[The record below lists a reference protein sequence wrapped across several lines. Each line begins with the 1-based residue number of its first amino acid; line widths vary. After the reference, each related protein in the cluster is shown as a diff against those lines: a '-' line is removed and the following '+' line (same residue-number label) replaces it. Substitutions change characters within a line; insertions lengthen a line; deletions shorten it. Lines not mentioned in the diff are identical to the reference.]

1 MKFNEYVNEQNKRK
15 IDRKKAN
22 INEKQQK
29 GIVRVLKAIPNLA
42 ILFIKTTFKII
53 GKILKMGFMFIKWL
67 LNEFL
72 ECLMLLNHLFTTL
85 SERKQKVVIGIVCAL
100 LLLLTSY
107 TLYTRHQNNVLNDNI
122 ATIEQSITGDNTDN
136 NKTTTANNNNNNSNK
151 TENAEIEKTLKET
164 SNEELF
170 GDVYFNVF
178 VKGKSDYYGKGYV
191 RYKENDEVKVSVCN
205 TYGLGEFTDS
215 PKSGSRYVKNVT
227 DYIKNVDPNL
237 YEEYFGNVN
246 GPGTTTFTTGWQTA
260 ARKEEDKMKKYQF
273 QYLYLTYVK
282 NTMEDLK
289 SKYGIDTNNKA
300 IKELIFATSVQYGYK
315 GTLYIFEQAGIEKGM
330 TTEDIVNKVEKE
342 KINSIGNYTYTDT
355 YKYDDQDRESMKAKI
370 EKEQSKII
378 NLI

>member
-1 MKFNEYVNEQNKRK
+1 MKFNEYVNEQNKKK
-15 IDRKKAN
+15 IDRKNAN
-22 INEKQQK
+22 INEKQQN
-29 GIVRVLKAIPNLA
+29 GFMQALKAIPNLA
-42 ILFIKTTFKII
+42 IIFIKMTFRVIS
-53 GKILKMGFMFIKWL
+53 KILKMGFMVIKWL
-67 LNEFL
+67 VNEFL
-72 ECLMLLNHLFTTL
+72 ECLMLLNQIFTTL

-107 TLYTRHQNNVLNDNI
+107 TLYTRHQNTVLNDNI

-136 NKTTTANNNNNNSNK
+136 NKTTTAKNNNKK
-151 TENAEIEKTLKET
+151 TENKEVEKTLKET
-164 SNEELF
+164 SNEKLF

-191 RYKENDEVKVSVCN
+191 RYKENDDVKVSVCN

-227 DYIKNVDPNL
+227 DYIKNVDPTL

-246 GPGTTTFTTGWQTA
+246 APGTTTFTTGWQTA
-260 ARKEEDKMKKYQF
+260 ARKEEDKMKEYQF

-282 NTMEDLK
+282 NTMEDLS
-289 SKYGIDTNNKA
+289 SKYSIDTNNA
-300 IKELIFATSVQYGYK
+300 AMKELVFATAVNYGYK
-315 GTLYIFEQAGIEKGM
+315 GTLYIFEQAGVEKGM
-330 TTEDIVNKVEKE
+330 SVEDVINKVEKE

-370 EKEQSKII
+370 EKEQKELL

>member
-1 MKFNEYVNEQNKRK
+1 MKFNEYVNEQNKKK
-15 IDRKKAN
+15 INRKKAN

-29 GIVRVLKAIPNLA
+29 GFVKVLKAIPNLA

-53 GKILKMGFMFIKWL
+53 GKILKMGFMLMKWL
-67 LNEFL
+67 INEFL
-72 ECLMLLNHLFTTL
+72 ECLMLLNHIFTTF
-85 SERKQKVVIGIVCAL
+85 SETKQKVVIGIICAL

-107 TLYTRHQNNVLNDNI
+107 TLYTRHQNNVLNDDI
-122 ATIEQSITGDNTDN
+122 ATIEQSITGNNTD
-136 NKTTTANNNNNNSNK
+136 NNNNNNSTTTKNDNKK
-151 TENAEIEKTLKET
+151 TENTEVEKTLKET

-178 VKGKSDYYGKGYV
+178 VNDKSDYYGKGYV

-246 GPGTTTFTTGWQTA
+246 APGTTTFTTGWQTA

-315 GTLYIFEQAGIEKGM
+315 GTLYIFEQAGVEKGM

>member
-15 IDRKKAN
+15 IDRKKVN

-29 GIVRVLKAIPNLA
+29 GFVKVLKAIPNLA
-42 ILFIKTTFKII
+42 ILFIKMTFKII
-53 GKILKMGFMFIKWL
+53 GKILKMGFMVIKWL

-72 ECLMLLNHLFTTL
+72 ECLMLLNHIFTTL

-122 ATIEQSITGDNTDN
+122 ATIEQSITGDNADS
-136 NKTTTANNNNNNSNK
+136 NKTTTAKNNNKK
-151 TENAEIEKTLKET
+151 TENKEVEKTLKET

-170 GDVYFNVF
+170 GNVYFNVF

-191 RYKENDEVKVSVCN
+191 RYKENDDVKVSVCN

-227 DYIKNVDPNL
+227 DYIKNVDPTL

-246 GPGTTTFTTGWQTA
+246 APGTTTFTTGWQTA
-260 ARKEEDKMKKYQF
+260 ARKEEDKMKEYQF

-282 NTMEDLK
+282 NTMEDLS
-289 SKYGIDTNNKA
+289 SKYSIDTNNA
-300 IKELIFATSVQYGYK
+300 AMKELVFATAVNYGYK
-315 GTLYIFEQAGIEKGM
+315 GTLYIFEQAGVEKDMPIE
-330 TTEDIVNKVEKE
+330 DVINKVEKE

-370 EKEQSKII
+370 EKEQKELL

>member
-1 MKFNEYVNEQNKRK
+1 MKFNEYVNEQNKKK

-42 ILFIKTTFKII
+42 IIFIKTTFKII
-53 GKILKMGFMFIKWL
+53 GKILKMGFMVIKWL

-72 ECLMLLNHLFTTL
+72 ECLMLLNQIFTTL

-136 NKTTTANNNNNNSNK
+136 NKTNTTKNNNKK
-151 TENAEIEKTLKET
+151 TENKEVEKTLKET
-164 SNEELF
+164 SNEKLF

-191 RYKENDEVKVSVCN
+191 RYKENDDVKVSVCN

-227 DYIKNVDPNL
+227 DYIKNVDPTL

-246 GPGTTTFTTGWQTA
+246 APGTTTFTTGWQTA
-260 ARKEEDKMKKYQF
+260 ARKEEDKMKEYQF

-282 NTMEDLK
+282 NTMEDLS
-289 SKYGIDTNNKA
+289 SKYSIDANNKA
-300 IKELIFATSVQYGYK
+300 IKELVFATAVNYGYK
-315 GTLYIFEQAGIEKGM
+315 GTMYIFEQAGVEKGM
-330 TTEDIVNKVEKE
+330 SVEDVINKVEKE
-342 KINSIGNYTYTDT
+342 KIDSIGNYTYTDT
-355 YKYDDQDRESMKAKI
+355 YKYDDQDRESMSNKI
-370 EKEQSKII
+370 EREQKELL

>member
-1 MKFNEYVNEQNKRK
+1 MKFNEYVNEQNKKK

-29 GIVRVLKAIPNLA
+29 GIARVLKAIPNLA
-42 ILFIKTTFKII
+42 IIFIKTTFKII
-53 GKILKMGFMFIKWL
+53 GKILKMGFMVIKWL

-72 ECLMLLNHLFTTL
+72 ECLMLLNQIFTTL

-136 NKTTTANNNNNNSNK
+136 NKTNTTKNNNKK
-151 TENAEIEKTLKET
+151 TENKEVEKTLKET
-164 SNEELF
+164 SNEKLF

-191 RYKENDEVKVSVCN
+191 RYKENDDVKVSVCN

-227 DYIKNVDPNL
+227 DYIKNVDPTL

-246 GPGTTTFTTGWQTA
+246 APGTTTFTTGWQTA
-260 ARKEEDKMKKYQF
+260 ARKEEDKMKEYQF

-282 NTMEDLK
+282 NTMEDLS
-289 SKYGIDTNNKA
+289 SKYSIDANNKA
-300 IKELIFATSVQYGYK
+300 IKELVFATAVNYGYK
-315 GTLYIFEQAGIEKGM
+315 GTMYIFEQAGVEKGM
-330 TTEDIVNKVEKE
+330 SVEDVINKVEKE
-342 KINSIGNYTYTDT
+342 KIDSIGNYTYTDT
-355 YKYDDQDRESMKAKI
+355 YKYDDQDRESMSNKI
-370 EKEQSKII
+370 EREQKELL

>member
-1 MKFNEYVNEQNKRK
+1 MKFNEYVNEQNKKK
-15 IDRKKAN
+15 IDRKRTN

-29 GIVRVLKAIPNLA
+29 GIVRVLKAIPNLSIA
-42 ILFIKTTFKII
+42 FIKITFKVI
-53 GKILKMGFMFIKWL
+53 GKILKMGFMVMKWL
-67 LNEFL
+67 INEFL
-72 ECLMLLNHLFTTL
+72 ECLMLLNHIFTTF
-85 SERKQKVVIGIVCAL
+85 SETKQKVVIGIICAL

-107 TLYTRHQNNVLNDNI
+107 TLYTRHQNNILNDDI
-122 ATIEQSITGDNTDN
+122 ATIEQSITTGDNKDN
-136 NKTTTANNNNNNSNK
+136 NNTITKNDNKK
-151 TENAEIEKTLKET
+151 TENTEVEKTLKET
-164 SNEELF
+164 TNEELF

-342 KINSIGNYTYTDT
+342 KVNSIGNYTYTDT

>member
-1 MKFNEYVNEQNKRK
+1 MKFNEYVNQQNEKK

-29 GIVRVLKAIPNLA
+29 VFIRVLRKIPNLA
-42 ILFIKTTFKII
+42 IAFIKITFKVI
-53 GKILKMGFMFIKWL
+53 GKILKMGFMVMKWL
-67 LNEFL
+67 INEFL
-72 ECLMLLNHLFTTL
+72 ECLMLLNHIFTTF
-85 SERKQKVVIGIVCAL
+85 SETKQKVVIGIVCAL

-107 TLYTRHQNNVLNDNI
+107 TLYTRHQNNVLNDDI
-122 ATIEQSITGDNTDN
+122 ATIEQSITGNNINDN
-136 NKTTTANNNNNNSNK
+136 NTTKNDNKK
-151 TENAEIEKTLKET
+151 TENKEVEKTLKET

-178 VKGKSDYYGKGYV
+178 VNDKSDYYGKGYV

-246 GPGTTTFTTGWQTA
+246 APGTTTFTTGWQTA

-330 TTEDIVNKVEKE
+330 SVEDIVNKVEKE